1 MSQTQ
6 VERLFIKDRT
16 IVSTQTFRMS
26 AINQTAGGYIT
37 SNWES
42 ADNTSAGNFGSTA
55 VTVSSG
61 VFSFASTGLYKIT
74 MFTSGYINNE
84 SRYIGCQL
92 IFTNDG
98 ANFTDT
104 AAAAYGAASGNNSG
118 NYWAHATTHYV
129 ADITNTTNQK
139 CKMYLHA
146 LNSTYFQGNTSTNYT
161 GMIFERLGDT

>member
-6 VERLFIKDRT
+6 VERLFIADRT
-16 IVSTQTFRMS
+16 ILSTQTFRMT
-26 AINQTAGGYIT
+26 ATNQTAGGYIT

-42 ADNTSAGNFGSTA
+42 PDNTSAGNFGSTA

-98 ANFTDT
+98 STYDDT
-104 AAAAYGAASGNNSG
+104 AAASYGSASGDTSA
-118 NYWAHATTHYV
+118 NYWAHATNHYV

-146 LNSTYFQGNTSTNYT
+146 LNSTYFQGNSNANYT
-161 GMIFERLGDT
+161 GLIFERLGDT